1 MRFGKEILATTA
13 AVALA
18 FSPAVAQAAQ
28 AKAKPVSSKVKRAAQ
43 ANKGENKLGGASGTL
58 IGVIAAAAVILGIV
72 LVSDGSDSP
81 WMWLYSQSM
90 KGGFSAAFFVG
101 VSQLDGL
108 K

>member
-1 MRFGKEILATTA
+1 MRFGKQILATTA

-43 ANKGENKLGGASGTL
+43 ATKGENKLAGASGTL

-81 WMWLYSQSM
+81 
-90 KGGFSAAFFVG
+90 
-101 VSQLDGL
+101 
-108 K
+108 